1 MRKNM
6 FYLSDSK
13 LPQLIISR
21 SICFP
26 VNVIFNLCYCH
37 VCIFVTT
44 PHCPS
49 SGLLLCFPAVVKRAA
64 TDIDANYF
72 CGKTCS
78 PTSMPRSSGAE
89 SYGSS
94 TFNFRRNRRAD
105 FHKEPVKIFG
115 ACDKVSILVNDD
127 IISNIT
133 KPCRNR

>member
-1 MRKNM
+1 M
-6 FYLSDSK
+6 FYLSDSR

-26 VNVIFNLCYCH
+26 VSVIFNLCYCH

-44 PHCPS
+44 LHCPS

-72 CGKTCS
+72 RGKIWS
-78 PTSMPRSSGAE
+78 PTSKPRSSRAE

-94 TFNFRRNRRAD
+94 TSNFRRNRHAD

-115 ACDKVSILVNDD
+115 ACDMISILVNDD

-133 KPCRNR
+133 EPCHN